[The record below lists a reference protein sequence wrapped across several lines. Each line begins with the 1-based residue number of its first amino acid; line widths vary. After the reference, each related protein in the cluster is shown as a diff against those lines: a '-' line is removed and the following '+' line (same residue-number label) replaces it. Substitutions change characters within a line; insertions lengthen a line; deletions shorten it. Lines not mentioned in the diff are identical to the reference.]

1 MTNQVSEQPVFD
13 DLDSRP
19 WNAPRHVRGSV
30 RNPLAQLSPAGEWA
44 VVETPERSK
53 NG

>member
-1 MTNQVSEQPVFD
+1 MAHQVSEQPVFD
-13 DLDSRP
+13 ELNARP
-19 WNAPRHVRGSV
+19 WNAPRPVRGSV

-44 VVETPERSK
+44 VGETRERSK